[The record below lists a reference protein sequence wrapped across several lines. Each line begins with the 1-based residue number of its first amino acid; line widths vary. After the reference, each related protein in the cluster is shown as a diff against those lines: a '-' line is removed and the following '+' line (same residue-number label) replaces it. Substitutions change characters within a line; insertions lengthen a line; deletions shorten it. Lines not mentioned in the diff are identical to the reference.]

1 MASFIQSVYAA
12 FMSFPVSAQ
21 IFLMSVLTVL
31 LFVSVFFIGK
41 SAGRRLERRQNEEN
55 IRSIRSDAVKRSR
68 AVLGGQMIEQV
79 APFLPGF
86 PCNPADVRF
95 VGKPVDFVGFPGAAE
110 GKSVEEI
117 LFIEVKSGSAV
128 LSKREREIKNAVNA
142 GRVRYVEYRELE
154 TADDEMVSIA
164 DVSPER

>member
-1 MASFIQSVYAA
+1 MASFIQSVYAT
-12 FMSFPVSAQ
+12 FMSFSAPAQ
-21 IFLMSVLTVL
+21 IFIMSILTVL
-31 LFVSVFFIGK
+31 IFISVFFIGK
-41 SAGRRLERRQNEEN
+41 SAGRRLERRLNEEN
-55 IRSIRSDAVKRSR
+55 ISQIRSDAVKRSR
-68 AVLGGQMIEQV
+68 AVLGGQMVEQI

-110 GKSVEEI
+110 GKPLEEI
-117 LFIEVKSGSAV
+117 LFIEVKSGSSV

-154 TADDEMVSIA
+154 TAGEEMVSIA
-164 DVSPER
+164 DISPER

>member
-1 MASFIQSVYAA
+1 
-12 FMSFPVSAQ
+12 MSFSASVQ

-31 LFVSVFFIGK
+31 LFIGVFFIGK
-41 SAGRRLERRQNEEN
+41 SAGRRVERRMNEEN
-55 IRSIRSDAVKRSR
+55 ISCIRNDAVKRSR
-68 AVLGGQMIEQV
+68 AVLGGQMVEQI

-117 LFIEVKSGSAV
+117 LFIEVKSGSSV
-128 LSKREREIKNAVNA
+128 LSKREREIKNAVNT
-142 GRVRYVEYRELE
+142 GHVRYVEYRELE
-154 TADDEMVSIA
+154 TAGDETVSIA
-164 DVSPER
+164 DISPER